1 MNYHRA
7 EKMTTEHEPLPLAS
21 LSDMSDA
28 QRLELLVGAVTDYAI
43 YMLSPGGHIS
53 SWNAGAQR
61 FKGYTAAEAI
71 GKHFS
76 MFYGKEDRE
85 AGIPEKALR
94 TALLEGRFEDEGWR
108 VRKDGSRFRASV
120 VIDRILDHA
129 GRLVGYAKI
138 TRDITER
145 WIAMQALRES
155 ERQFRLLVQG
165 VTDYAIYML
174 SPTGSVASWNAGA
187 QHIKGY
193 LAQEI
198 IGSNFSRFYT
208 ENDRKAGLPARALET
223 ARRTGHFE
231 GEGWRLRKDGSRFW
245 AQVVIDAI
253 YDDDG
258 TLAGFAKIT
267 RDITEKRQTAAALEQ
282 ANAALYQS
290 QKMEAI
296 GKLTGGVAHDFNNLL
311 AVIVSGLDLL
321 AMQAPQAGTARVLD
335 SMQRAASRG
344 ASLTQ
349 QLLAFARKQPLQP
362 GTHDVNQL
370 IRDFD
375 IVLRRAIE
383 PGGAAL
389 ELRLAPDLRPALIDD
404 ARFESALLNLV
415 VNARDAMPA
424 GGTITITTEN
434 LLPDMPR
441 PPGGTPGE
449 MIRVTITD
457 TGAGM
462 SADVAQRAFDPF
474 FTTKEVGAG
483 SGLGLS
489 QVYGFVRQSG
499 GDVVIDSTPGK
510 GTTISLYLPAAPAL
524 AEAAPAVQPQ
534 EGSAERRTAGKKA
547 LLVDDEPDVLLV
559 AVELFRN
566 MGYEVLSAGNAKD
579 ALRILDCEPDID
591 VLFSDVVMP
600 GGISGLDLASQVRR
614 VSPHTRILL
623 ASGYP
628 VPTLQAEHGALSQFT
643 LLSKPYRLTELT
655 QKLQAL
661 G

>member
-1 MNYHRA
+1 MNYHHA
-7 EKMTTEHEPLPLAS
+7 ETMTTENEPYPLS
-21 LSDMSDA
+21 NSSDMSDA
-28 QRLELLVGAVTDYAI
+28 QRLELLVSAVTDYAI

-61 FKGYTAAEAI
+61 FKGYTANEVI

-76 MFYGKEDRE
+76 LFYSEEDRN
-85 AGIPEKALR
+85 AGIPAKALR
-94 TALLEGRFEDEGWR
+94 TALEEGRFEDEGWR

-120 VIDRILDHA
+120 VIDRILDQA

-145 WIAMQALRES
+145 WNALQSLRES

-187 QHIKGY
+187 QRIKGY

-208 ENDRKAGLPARALET
+208 EEDRNAGLPAAALET
-223 ARRTGHFE
+223 ARRNGHFE
-231 GEGWRLRKDGSRFW
+231 SEGCRVRKDGSRFW

-253 YDDDG
+253 YDDG
-258 TLAGFAKIT
+258 VLVGFAKIT
-267 RDITEKRQTAAALEQ
+267 RDVTEKRQAAAALEQ
-282 ANAALYQS
+282 ANAALFQL

-296 GKLTGGVAHDFNNLL
+296 GKLTGGIAHDFNNLL

-321 AMQAPQAGTARVLD
+321 AIQSPQAGTLRVLD

-344 ASLTQ
+344 ATLTQ

-362 GTHDVNQL
+362 GMHDVNQL
-370 IRDFD
+370 IRDFE
-375 IVLRRAIE
+375 IVLQRAIA
-383 PGGAAL
+383 PSATL
-389 ELRLAPDLRPALIDD
+389 ELRLAPDLRPTLIDD
-404 ARFESALLNLV
+404 TRFESALLNLV
-415 VNARDAMPA
+415 VNARDAMP
-424 GGTITITTEN
+424 GGGIVTIATEN

-441 PPGGTPGE
+441 PPGVIPGE
-449 MIRVTITD
+449 MVRVTVSD

-462 SADVAQRAFDPF
+462 SADVVQRAFDPF
-474 FTTKEVGAG
+474 FTTKEIGAG

-489 QVYGFVRQSG
+489 QVYGFVKQSG
-499 GDVVIDSTPGK
+499 GDIVIDSTPGK
-510 GTTISLYLPAAPAL
+510 GTTITLYLPTESALTEGAPAL
-524 AEAAPAVQPQ
+524 QPQ
-534 EGSAERRTAGKKA
+534 EALAEPRAGGKKA
-547 LLVDDEPDVLLV
+547 LLVDDEPDVLMV
-559 AVELFRN
+559 AVELFRSL
-566 MGYEVLSAGNAKD
+566 GYEVLSAGNAKD
-579 ALRILDCEPDID
+579 ALHILQCEPDID

-600 GGISGLDLASQVRR
+600 GGMSGLDLALQVRQVFPR
-614 VSPHTRILL
+614 TRILL

-628 VPTLQAEHGALSQFT
+628 LPALQAEHGAFSQLT
-643 LLSKPYRLTELT
+643 LLTKPYRLAQLTET
-655 QKLQAL
+655 LQAL

>member
-1 MNYHRA
+1 MNYHHA
-7 EKMTTEHEPLPLAS
+7 EIMTTENESSPLSDP
-21 LSDMSDA
+21 SDMSDA
-28 QRLELLVGAVTDYAI
+28 QRLELLVSAVTDYAI

-61 FKGYTAAEAI
+61 FKGYTADEVI

-76 MFYGKEDRE
+76 MFYSEEDRN

-94 TALLEGRFEDEGWR
+94 TALREGRFENEGWR

-120 VIDRILDHA
+120 VIDRILDQA

-145 WIAMQALRES
+145 WNALQALRQS

-174 SPTGSVASWNAGA
+174 SPTGTVASWNAGA

-193 LAQEI
+193 LAHEI
-198 IGSNFSRFYT
+198 IGNNFSRFYT
-208 ENDRKAGLPARALET
+208 EDDRNAGLPAAALET

-231 GEGWRLRKDGSRFW
+231 SEGWRLRKDGSRFW

-253 YDDDG
+253 YGDDG
-258 TLAGFAKIT
+258 ALAGFAKIT
-267 RDITEKRQTAAALEQ
+267 RDITEKRQAAAALEQ
-282 ANAALYQS
+282 ANATLFQL

-296 GKLTGGVAHDFNNLL
+296 GKLTGGIAHDFNNLL

-321 AMQAPQAGTARVLD
+321 AMQSPQAGTARVLD

-362 GTHDVNQL
+362 GMHDVNRL
-370 IRDFD
+370 IRDFE

-383 PGGAAL
+383 PSAAL

-415 VNARDAMPA
+415 VNARDAMPT
-424 GGTITITTEN
+424 GGSIIIATEN
-434 LLPDMPR
+434 LLPGMPR
-441 PPGGTPGE
+441 PLSVAPGE
-449 MIRVTITD
+449 MVRVTIAD
-457 TGAGM
+457 NGAGM

-474 FTTKEVGAG
+474 FTTKEAGTG

-510 GTTISLYLPAAPAL
+510 GTTVTLYLPTAPIL
-524 AEAAPAVQPQ
+524 TEAAPAPQPQ
-534 EGSAERRTAGKKA
+534 EAPAERRIGGKKA

-566 MGYEVLSAGNAKD
+566 MGYEVLSAGNGRD
-579 ALRILDCEPDID
+579 ALHILQREPDID

-600 GGISGLDLASQVRR
+600 GGISGLDLASQVHR
-614 VSPHTRILL
+614 VSPRTRILL

-628 VPTLQAEHGALSQFT
+628 LPALQAKHGPLSQFT
-643 LLSKPYRLTELT
+643 LLTKPYRLAELT
-655 QKLQAL
+655 ETLQAL